1 VLIRSSKR
9 FDNIDLED
17 TMAKKPTESDAH
29 LILELYDLRR
39 EAEMRK
45 ARNWWA
51 GEFFP
56 QSADDF
62 LKVAWAMGTQ
72 ENAWLRQVGGYWG
85 IVASFVLQGL
95 LNEELFLQPAF
106 SGELFLIYAKIH
118 PFLKELREKLDDPH
132 AFLTLEKA
140 VTRTKWGR
148 DRLQFMIKRV
158 EMMRQRRKASS

>member
-1 VLIRSSKR
+1 
-9 FDNIDLED
+9 
-17 TMAKKPTESDAH
+17 MAKKPTTADAQ
-29 LILELYDLRR
+29 LIIQLYDLRR

-56 QSADDF
+56 ESADDF

-85 IVASFVLQGL
+85 MAASFVLSGA
-95 LNEELFLQPAF
+95 LNEELFLQPGF
-106 SGELFLIYAKIH
+106 SGEMFLIYAKVH
-118 PFLKELREKLDDPH
+118 PFIKELRQKLNDPG
-132 AFLTLEKA
+132 AWSTIEKA
-140 VTRTKWGR
+140 ATRTKWGR

-158 EMMRQRRKASS
+158 EVMKEKRKAKP